1 MSELQTIFS
10 YLFTL
15 AIFYVHFH
23 YIYTHRL
30 LKHLHIT
37 SKKAVRFVSRPYSI
51 SSACT
56 LQSKCR
62 LPWRETSSG
71 RASSAS
77 KAAAVI
83 SHILICSVNI
93 SQLINRLFL
102 DKSFEADADIL
113 KIS

>member
-37 SKKAVRFVSRPYSI
+37 SKKAVRFPDLTAFPLPALCKVNAAYRGE
-51 SSACT
+51 
-56 LQSKCR
+56 R
-62 LPWRETSSG
+62 LPLGEPPLPARLRPLSPTS
-71 RASSAS
+71 
-77 KAAAVI
+77 
-83 SHILICSVNI
+83 
-93 SQLINRLFL
+93 
-102 DKSFEADADIL
+102 
-113 KIS
+113 